1 MKRTDLY
8 LEPILEKLCLEVS
21 PYSLL
26 DVGCGSNSPIHR
38 FSEKIIETVGMD
50 GFQPSIDQSQIKKI
64 HKNYILGDVMKSLA
78 ATPSKSIDVVIA
90 IDVIE
95 HFEKNQ
101 GWALLAELE
110 RVARKR
116 VIIFTP
122 NGFLAQGEYDENPHQ
137 LHRSGWE
144 VSEFINKGYAVSG
157 INGLKWIKGERAVP
171 RFKPRWLANR
181 LSDYTQFITYTRPT
195 LAFQLL
201 AHKDFN

>member
-1 MKRTDLY
+1 MKKTDLY

-21 PYSLL
+21 PQSLL

-38 FSEKIIETVGMD
+38 FSGKIPETVGMD
-50 GFQPSIDQSQIKKI
+50 GFQPSIDQASKKGI
-64 HKNYILGDVMKSLA
+64 HKNYIVGDVMKSLA
-78 ATPSKSIDVVIA
+78 VTPSKSFDVVIA

-95 HFEKNQ
+95 HFEKEP
-101 GWALLAELE
+101 GWFFLSELE
-110 RVARKR
+110 RVAKKR

-122 NGFLAQGEYDENPHQ
+122 NGFLPQGEYDENPHQ

-144 VSEFINKGYAVSG
+144 VSEFIAKGYQVSG

-181 LSDYTQFITYTRPT
+181 LSDYSQFFTYSHPS

-201 AHKDFN
+201 ASRDF